1 MPVFISV
8 LQDLWDFILG
18 SFGSINTNQLNVR
31 AQSVPLLPATT
42 STSVIN
48 KDTATKSLL
57 PAVDSVNANLS
68 YGTKAFV
75 CVDRAEVFRR
85 PVWAFDGVFKR
96 LPYASEVQV
105 LGYEGRFVH
114 VSISGQAGFLL
125 KEDIVENP
133 EDIFPKFEQ
142 EEIYS
147 ANHPDTIKLR
157 DYLKDE
163 FFTKTLFLPLQA
175 VEYTYY
181 QMLVNK
187 RKFCWPEER
196 PRIPGVWQN
205 ILKGQTGIQIGLSPK
220 TSSVIEYL
228 KPNGLGWV
236 GYVKSV
242 HVDESIVVSGVGRI
256 IEGEYSEDTFT
267 KAEWLEM
274 QPVFI
279 SVQ

>member
-1 MPVFISV
+1 MSVFISV
-8 LQDLWDFILG
+8 LKDLWDFILNY
-18 SFGSINTNQLNVR
+18 FGFGEVVKLKNPSL
-31 AQSVPLLPATT
+31 ALLPAGNIAIVTNEAIPKAPRL
-42 STSVIN
+42 S
-48 KDTATKSLL
+48 K
-57 PAVDSVNANLS
+57 VDSFVANLS

-85 PVWAFDGVFKR
+85 PVWTIDGVFKR

-114 VSISGQAGFLL
+114 ISVDGQAGFLL
-125 KEDIVENP
+125 KEDIADNS
-133 EDIFPKFEQ
+133 EDIFPKFQ
-142 EEIYS
+142 LGEIYS
-147 ANHPDTIKLR
+147 ANHPDTKMLR
-157 DYLKDE
+157 EYIKDE

-175 VEYTYY
+175 GEYAYY
-181 QMLVNK
+181 EMLVNK
-187 RKFCWPEER
+187 RKFIWTEER

-205 ILKGQTGIQIGLSPK
+205 ILKGQTGIQISISPK

-228 KPNGLGWV
+228 KPNGHGWV

-242 HVDESIVVSGVGRI
+242 HIDESIVVTGVGRI

-274 QPVFI
+274 HPVFI